1 MNELTRELKI
11 KTGWVIFVT
20 AIAMVLEIVYG
31 IITNSMALTGDGIH
45 MGAHIL
51 ILTITYI
58 IFSCEMKF
66 KEKAERLNALGGYT
80 SALFLGL
87 TSLWLIFESVMR
99 IIEPETIAFKEAI
112 LVLTF
117 GLFINLVCIFIMRGK
132 HDYLCKMH
140 HHHETQHCEEKENLN
155 YKAAYVH
162 IVADLLTAI
171 LAVVALL
178 VGKFFGFWI
187 MDPIVGILSAV
198 IILHWAYVLIKSAI
212 KMLI

>member
-1 MNELTRELKI
+1 MNELTKELKV

-31 IITNSMALTGDGIH
+31 FITHSMALTGDGIH

-87 TSLWLIFESVMR
+87 TSLWLVYESVMR
-99 IIEPETIAFKEAI
+99 IFEPETIAFKEAI
-112 LVLTF
+112 LVLLF
-117 GLFINLVCIFIMRGK
+117 GLLINLICIFIMRGK

-140 HHHETQHCEEKENLN
+140 HHHETHHCEENLN

-171 LAVVALL
+171 LAVFALL
-178 VGKFFGFWI
+178 AGKFFGLWI
-187 MDPIVGILSAV
+187 LDPIVGILSAI

-212 KMLI
+212 KMLV